1 MKFIVVFA
9 LFVAIATA
17 TSYGDRE
24 FHLHL
29 NLKNTASNFVVRN
42 LISRYID
49 QVAHQTNQ
57 NDIGLHLHVDDMTEE
72 ELELFGFG
80 DIIKGIKKGAEV
92 VGKGVQKGVQEVGK
106 GIQKGVKEVGKG
118 INKGVQE
125 IGKGFNIVGQGINI
139 AIKQTEKAFNN
150 VKRDIEKIILPK
162 INIPKLI
169 QPIINIAK
177 LVVKLIP
184 CGMALKKAAPAFF
197 SFAKAAVAGSAAG
210 AVQSLMSMLQ
220 YMPEITEKCVGR
232 AFKIPPNIM
241 SKVQCAADIVG
252 LAAIVGQLILA
263 PEHVIATVNS
273 IVSLVDL
280 IPRTISD
287 CTGAF
292 K

>member
-1 MKFIVVFA
+1 MKSIVVFA

-80 DIIKGIKKGAEV
+80 DIIGGIKKGVEV

-106 GIQKGVKEVGKG
+106 GVQKGVEVIGKGVQQGTKEVGKG
-118 INKGVQE
+118 
-125 IGKGFNIVGQGINI
+125 FSIVGQGIGV
-139 AIKQTEKAFNN
+139 AIKETEKAFNT
-150 VKRDIEKIILPK
+150 VKREIESIKLPK

-169 QPIINIAK
+169 EITINIAK
-177 LVVKLIP
+177 LAVKLIP

-197 SFAKAAVAGSAAG
+197 SFAKAAVAGSAAS

-220 YMPEITEKCVGR
+220 YMPEITEKCVGKP
-232 AFKIPPNIM
+232 FNIPPNIM

-263 PEHVIATVNS
+263 PEQVIATINN
-273 IVSLVDL
+273 ITSLVDL
-280 IPRTISD
+280 VPRTIAD